1 MNLTP
6 FTFFQSLTLLGF
18 VLPTGLLQA
27 EIGLSAA
34 FGDHMVLQRGLS
46 LPVWG
51 WADPGEEITITF
63 ADQEKKTK
71 AKKSGDWQVRLDALE
86 SSAEGREF
94 KVSGANG
101 DARTFKDVIVGEV
114 WICSGQSNMEWT
126 VNGAL
131 NPKEE
136 KESANY
142 PHIRHIK
149 VPKVPSD
156 SRENTFNSNWEVCS
170 PTSVG
175 NFTAVGYYFGR
186 TLHEKLGVP
195 IGLINSSWGGTRI
208 EPWIPT
214 EGFRIIEKQ
223 DFAKGV
229 LNHIESVDP
238 TTDKGKNIHLAAI
251 KDLKQW
257 VEKAETAIKAGKFPP
272 KQPTSA
278 YVGLGTSHQDPTR
291 LYRGMIHPLVPYGI
305 RGAIWYQG
313 ESNGNEGESYY
324 HKKHGLVKGWRKVW
338 GQGDFPFYWVQLA
351 NFKLIKCSLIG
362 QL

>member
-1 MNLTP
+1 MNLARL
-6 FTFFQSLTLLGF
+6 TFLQSLTLLSF
-18 VLPTGLLQA
+18 VLPTGLLKA
-27 EIGLSAA
+27 EIGLSAV
-34 FGDHMVLQRGLS
+34 FGDHMVLQRDLV
-46 LPVWG
+46 LPIWG
-51 WADPGEEITITF
+51 WAESGEEITITF

-71 AKKSGDWQVRLDALE
+71 AEKHGYWRTDLDPLDAN
-86 SSAEGREF
+86 AAGRVL
-94 KVSGANG
+94 KVTGGKGGTLS
-101 DARTFKDVIVGEV
+101 FKDVLVGEV

-131 NPKEE
+131 NPTEE

-149 VPKVPSD
+149 VPKTPSD
-156 SRENTFNSNWEVCS
+156 SHETTFNSNWQVCS
-170 PTSVG
+170 PSSAG
-175 NFTAVGYYFGR
+175 NFTAVGYFFGR
-186 TLHEKLGVP
+186 TLHKKLGVP

-238 TTDKGKNIHLAAI
+238 TTDKGKTRHLAAI
-251 KDLKQW
+251 KDLKRW
-257 VEKAETAIKAGKFPP
+257 VVKAETAVKAGKFPP
-272 KQPTSA
+272 KQPAST

-313 ESNGNEGESYY
+313 ESNGNEGETYY
-324 HKKHGLVKGWRKVW
+324 HKKHGLVKGWRKV
-338 GQGDFPFYWVQLA
+338 
-351 NFKLIKCSLIG
+351 
-362 QL
+362 

>member
-1 MNLTP
+1 MNIAR
-6 FTFFQSLTLLGF
+6 FTFLQSLTLLSF

-34 FGDHMVLQRGLS
+34 FGDHMVLQRDLV
-46 LPVWG
+46 LPIWG
-51 WADPGEEITITF
+51 WAESGEEITITF

-71 AKKSGDWQVRLDALE
+71 AEKHGYWRTDLDPLDAN
-86 SSAEGREF
+86 AEGRVL
-94 KVSGANG
+94 KVTGGKGGTLS
-101 DARTFKDVIVGEV
+101 FKDVLVGEV

-131 NPKEE
+131 NPTEE

-149 VPKVPSD
+149 VPKIPSD
-156 SRENTFNSNWEVCS
+156 SHEITFHSNWEVCS
-170 PTSVG
+170 PASAG
-175 NFTAVGYYFGR
+175 NFTAVGYFFGR
-186 TLHEKLGVP
+186 TLHEKLEVP

-238 TTDKGKNIHLAAI
+238 ATVKGKARHLAAI
-251 KDLKQW
+251 NNIQ
-257 VEKAETAIKAGKFPP
+257 
-272 KQPTSA
+272 
-278 YVGLGTSHQDPTR
+278 
-291 LYRGMIHPLVPYGI
+291 
-305 RGAIWYQG
+305 
-313 ESNGNEGESYY
+313 
-324 HKKHGLVKGWRKVW
+324 
-338 GQGDFPFYWVQLA
+338 
-351 NFKLIKCSLIG
+351 KLSLIHI
-362 QL
+362 